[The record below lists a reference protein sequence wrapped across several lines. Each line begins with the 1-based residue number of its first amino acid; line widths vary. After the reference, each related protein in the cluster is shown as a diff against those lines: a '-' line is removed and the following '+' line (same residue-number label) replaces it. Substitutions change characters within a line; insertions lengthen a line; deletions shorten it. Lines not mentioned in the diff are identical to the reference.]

1 MDPQFENWQQAFQ
14 QATPAIDID
23 KLLSQVKQLK
33 RKQQVKAYADLLG
46 GIAVSLYCIYAALW
60 LASSIGQTWLFAAL
74 APIPVIFGIWS
85 FRLRHQ
91 HWQQQTLDVHALL
104 AFKREQLLLQL
115 KYWRVSVWGIAL
127 LYLVLLGLALINY
140 SLNATMTIWLV
151 QLAVN
156 GVLLLLV
163 SWRYQY
169 LKRRLIPSLH
179 DIDVMAGE

>member
-1 MDPQFENWQQAFQ
+1 MDPQFESWQQAFQ

-23 KLLSQVKQLK
+23 KLLSQVKQVK

-46 GIAVSLYCIYAALW
+46 GFAVSLYCIYAAVW
-60 LASSIGQTWLFAAL
+60 LASGIGHTLFFAVL

-91 HWQQQTLDVHALL
+91 HWQQQTLDVQALL
-104 AFKREQLLLQL
+104 AFKRDKLTLQL
-115 KYWRVSVWGIAL
+115 RYWRVSVWILGLI
-127 LYLVLLGLALINY
+127 YSVLLVMAIISY
-140 SLNATMTIWLV
+140 SLGEAEMMWLV
-151 QLAVN
+151 QLVVN
-156 GVLLLLV
+156 GGILLLGT
-163 SWRYQY
+163 WRYQY